1 MQITLSPIGYLRTEQ
16 TELPRHWSVSEERG
30 RIELDPQ
37 YAAGLQGIEAGQEIV
52 VLFAFHRSE
61 AFSPELLVQRPPHSD
76 HERGVFATCSP
87 RRPNPI
93 GLSVLRVLEISETAL
108 EVARIDMVD
117 GTPVLDIKPHIAA
130 AST

>member
-1 MQITLSPIGYLRTEQ
+1 MQISLSPIGYLRTEE
-16 TELPRHWSVSEERG
+16 TELPRHWSVSDRRG
-30 RIELDPQ
+30 RIELEPQ

-52 VLFAFHRSE
+52 ALFAFHRSE
-61 AFSPELLVQRPPHSD
+61 PFSPERLIQRPPHSD

-87 RRPNPI
+87 HRPNPI
-93 GLSVLRVLEISETAL
+93 GLSVLQVLEVGEAAL

-117 GTPVLDIKPHIAA
+117 GTPILDIKPHIAA